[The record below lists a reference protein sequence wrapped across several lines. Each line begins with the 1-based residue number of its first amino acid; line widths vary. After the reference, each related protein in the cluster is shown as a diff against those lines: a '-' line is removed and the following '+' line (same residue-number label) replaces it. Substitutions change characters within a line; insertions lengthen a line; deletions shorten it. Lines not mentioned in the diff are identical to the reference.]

1 MAQYYS
7 NELAGDTTGLN
18 TAPVASVRPS
28 AAAGY
33 GARVKNFRATVSFA
47 SQASGSTIV
56 LAKLPAGYS
65 FLTGFLTTDTSTGT
79 ATVSIGTAASAAKY
93 AAAVAYT
100 STNTQTQFGLNN
112 QAGGAYSAEEIVIAT
127 TGTAALP
134 ASGKMVIDILALS
147 PN

>member
-18 TAPVASVRPS
+18 TAPAASVRPS
-28 AAAGY
+28 TAAGY
-33 GARVKNFRATVSFA
+33 GARVKNFRATVTFA

-56 LAKLPAGYS
+56 LAKLPVGYS
-65 FLTGFLTTDTSTGT
+65 FLTGYLTTDTSTST
-79 ATVSIGTAASAAKY
+79 TTIAIGTAASSGKY
-93 AAAVAYT
+93 AAASAYT

-112 QAGGAYSAEEIVIAT
+112 QAGGAYSAEEVIIAT
-127 TGTAALP
+127 TAIGALP